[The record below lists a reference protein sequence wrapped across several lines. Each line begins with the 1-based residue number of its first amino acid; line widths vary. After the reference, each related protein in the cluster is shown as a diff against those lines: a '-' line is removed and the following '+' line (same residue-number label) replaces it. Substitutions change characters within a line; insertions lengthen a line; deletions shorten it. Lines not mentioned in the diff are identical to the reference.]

1 MSPRPLRALIALI
14 FLAHHAAAQ
23 TAQPSINPDE
33 GRPQVHWNEA
43 RQIIGK
49 LAFVSGKCIDVNTAG
64 RVTFINFDTQ
74 RPARF
79 AGVIFSENLNKFPK
93 PPKEL
98 YTGKFVRIRGTVST
112 FRDAPQIVITSPDQ
126 IEILATLPPSA
137 LGAKSTPSPR
147 PQTKPGEVVVAA
159 YNILNLFDEYD
170 DPYRDDEGTP
180 PKPREQMQHV
190 AQSIEALN
198 ADVIALEEVEN
209 RDYLQRFVD
218 VFLPDLG
225 YDNVVLFE
233 GNDNRGIDVA
243 LISRLPVGEVRSRRH
258 LRFPGHD
265 GAPARF
271 NRDILSVTIEPEGGQ
286 PFEMWCVHLK
296 SNSGGREESEPIRL
310 AEARELRR
318 LLDKS
323 LAANPQ
329 ARIIVTGDFNDTPGT
344 PTMKTIL
351 GQGSTAL
358 WSPASDLPGQPPMT
372 YNTGEFKSMIDFML
386 CSPAMKARYVKG
398 SFNVPQGS
406 IETTGSDHNP
416 IVATFSV
423 N

>member
-1 MSPRPLRALIALI
+1 MASQARAQSSPP
-14 FLAHHAAAQ
+14 
-23 TAQPSINPDE
+23 INPDE

-43 RQIIGK
+43 RQIVGK

-79 AGVIFSENLNKFPK
+79 AGVIFTENLNKFPK
-93 PPKEL
+93 PPKAL

-112 FRDAPQIVITSPDQ
+112 FRGAPQIVITSPDQ
-126 IEILATLPPSA
+126 IEILTTLPPST
-137 LGAKSTPSPR
+137 LGAESTPTPR
-147 PQTKPGEVVVAA
+147 RQIKPGQIVVAA
-159 YNILNLFDEYD
+159 YNVLNLFDDHD

-233 GNDNRGIDVA
+233 GNDLRGIDVA
-243 LISRLPVGEVRSRRH
+243 LISRLPIGEV
-258 LRFPGHD
+258 HD

-271 NRDILSVTIEPEGGQ
+271 NRDVLAVTIEPDGGQ

-296 SNSGGREESEPIRL
+296 SNSGGREEAEPIRL

-318 LLDKS
+318 LLDKAF
-323 LAANPQ
+323 AANPQ

-344 PTMKTIL
+344 PTLNTII

-372 YNTGEFKSMIDFML
+372 YNTGDFKSMIDFML
-386 CSPAMKARYVKG
+386 CSPAMKARYVNG
-398 SFNVPQGS
+398 SFSVPQGS
-406 IETTGSDHNP
+406 I
-416 IVATFSV
+416 
-423 N
+423 